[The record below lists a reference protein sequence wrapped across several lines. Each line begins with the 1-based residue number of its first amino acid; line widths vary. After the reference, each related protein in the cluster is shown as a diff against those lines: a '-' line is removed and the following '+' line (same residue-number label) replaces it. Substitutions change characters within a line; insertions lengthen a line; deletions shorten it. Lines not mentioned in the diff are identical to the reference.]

1 MFPKWQPISTAPR
14 DGTSI
19 LIYDADE
26 GTTGSVRVARWR
38 DDTIPTGW
46 SGSERSPSHWLPL
59 PLPPNKSN
67 ATSINAMAAVME
79 NHSDVSL
86 ATGVSQ

>member
-1 MFPKWQPISTAPR
+1 MSPKWQPISTAPR

-19 LIYDADE
+19 LIYEADD
-26 GTTGSVRVARWR
+26 GTGIVRVARWR

-59 PLPPNKSN
+59 PLPPDPAKAAS
-67 ATSINAMAAVME
+67 TSAMAAAME
-79 NHSDVSL
+79 SHAGASL